1 MFWNVKYFNFNKQI
15 IQDFNVLK
23 NYEEWIKEQ
32 KKKCATKDEFAE
44 VLKREMMWRFWS
56 KCEWELIIS
65 IDNKDNIWLSPWVG
79 CRNIDEVKINVTN
92 DNSFNW
98 RGFAEKHISSQVYT
112 NKIYTNK
119 AKIDVYDQ
127 IEWNWKEF
135 VDYIWYTRLKYER
148 KNPKFER

>member
-23 NYEEWIKEQ
+23 NYEEWIKKQ

-56 KCEWELIIS
+56 KCEWELIVS
-65 IDNKDNIWLSPWVG
+65 IDNEDNIWLSPWVG

-92 DNSFNW
+92 DNTFNW
-98 RGFAEKHISSQVYT
+98 RDFAEKHISSQ
-112 NKIYTNK
+112 IYTNE

-127 IEWNWKEF
+127 INWNWKEF

-148 KNPKFER
+148 KNPKFERQKI